1 MGPRSTAPNIVSPF
15 SRCLGL
21 LRRGPAQGPRPG
33 RHTRPGGV
41 CHGPC
46 SWAGYAPP
54 SCTRRRTHWPG
65 LAGVACSGERH
76 TLQTLKP
83 GGFNQWLPTTQNPQR
98 NSGSEPSKR
107 PFGKTRSAGSP
118 ITTSP
123 FRGSTPRGPV
133 EDHAELPFRQPA
145 FRCQARR
152 PGTHTHCRAQGRG
165 GPGGWRQQS
174 QLSAAPSSGGLNR
187 VAFFPWTPVP
197 ARGRGALSETIT
209 A

>member
-1 MGPRSTAPNIVSPF
+1 MLSRHFLVALACYGRPKSRGRGQAATLAPGASVTAPALGPVMPHLPVLGDGPTGRVWPVSPVQV
-15 SRCLGL
+15 SD
-21 LRRGPAQGPRPG
+21 
-33 RHTRPGGV
+33 TR
-41 CHGPC
+41 
-46 SWAGYAPP
+46 S
-54 SCTRRRTHWPG
+54 
-65 LAGVACSGERH
+65 
-76 TLQTLKP
+76 KP
-83 GGFNQWLPTTQNPQR
+83 FNQE
-98 NSGSEPSKR
+98 NSINSYQQQ
-107 PFGKTRSAGSP
+107 FKTRSGTQDRNRQSDRLGK
-118 ITTSP
+118 
-123 FRGSTPRGPV
+123 RGRRDHPSQRHLFADLPRGGPV

-174 QLSAAPSSGGLNR
+174 QLSAAPSGGGLNR